1 MRYHLRHVLLQSFA
15 CLVLCLFAGL
25 SGARWLAAQPFAVA
39 LDPEKTLTQYLHD
52 VWQYD
57 EGLPQN
63 TVQAILQTADG
74 YLWLGTHEGL
84 VRFDGVEFKVFDKSN
99 TLAFEE
105 GHTIMALLEDRA
117 GALWVGTNGGGLI
130 RFSKGR
136 FTHYGADVGL
146 AGQAISA
153 LAEAADG
160 TLWVGTF
167 DAGLFLCWG
176 EECLPFSGQLSSDLV
191 RTVQVDRAGNVWVGT
206 DSGLNRITGETVQ
219 VYRTEDGLPAD
230 FVMALYEDREGSLW
244 VSTRGGLGR
253 MQEGAF
259 HRVHPAEGWPE
270 EVVWSIWEDGA
281 GSLWL
286 GLDQGGLVRYHK
298 GRFEAFTPEEGLSHG
313 RVLALYEDRE
323 GSLWIG
329 TEAGGLNRLRDG
341 AFTTYTTEEG
351 LSGDLVF
358 TVYEDTEG
366 DLWIG
371 TEGGGLNRL
380 RDGAFTTYTT
390 ENGLSSNVV
399 SSVYGDPSGALWIG
413 TLGDGLNRL
422 KAGVFTRYTVEDGL
436 PSALIFSLY
445 VDTSG
450 SLWIGTDKG
459 LGRFSEGRFTT
470 YSTEDGLSS
479 NFITAILED
488 GQGTLWVGTYDAG
501 LNRFSE
507 GQFTSYGVQ
516 DGLRSDLVLALY
528 EDKEGTLWIGT
539 YEGGLSRL
547 EDGALTTY
555 TPREGL
561 FDDKIYQILEDEQG
575 NLWMGCNKGIFKVSK
590 AELDAV
596 ARGERDTVTPISYGK
611 NDGLKSREVNGG
623 VQPAG
628 WKSRDGRLW
637 FPTVEGL
644 AVIDPASLR
653 RHEAVPPVMIQD
665 VLVDNAPIEQRAEAV
680 LEAGTEK
687 VEFQFVAPSLAAP
700 EAIRYRYQ
708 LEGYDDDWSGVTSRR
723 VVTYTHL
730 DPGTYLFR
738 VIAMNKEGVWN
749 ETGASFAFTLR
760 PFFYESSLFWLLTVL
775 LVVLLGTVGYR
786 LNIRQLTARH
796 GHLERTVEERTQDLR
811 VAKEKIEVQADEL
824 RASLREKEVLLREIH
839 HRVKNNLQII
849 SSLLHLQSQKV
860 DDEETRALFKDCRDR
875 IYAMSMIHERLYQS
889 ENLEQVDFSTY
900 LGSVTEQ
907 LFHSY
912 NVNAHEVVLSVHID
926 STQLRADQAIP
937 CGLIVSELVS
947 NALKHAFPGK
957 DNGHIT
963 VSFKAD
969 GLFYRLIVADDG
981 VGFSDHFE
989 LEKHQALGLQLV
1001 KALVQKLKGTLNVA
1015 NRAGTTFEVTFPAQP
1030 AETAFEVTF
1039 PAQPAEF

>member
-1 MRYHLRHVLLQSFA
+1 M
-15 CLVLCLFAGL
+15 
-25 SGARWLAAQPFAVA
+25 
-39 LDPEKTLTQYLHD
+39 
-52 VWQYD
+52 
-57 EGLPQN
+57 
-63 TVQAILQTADG
+63 
-74 YLWLGTHEGL
+74 
-84 VRFDGVEFKVFDKSN
+84 
-99 TLAFEE
+99 
-105 GHTIMALLEDRA
+105 
-117 GALWVGTNGGGLI
+117 
-130 RFSKGR
+130 
-136 FTHYGADVGL
+136 
-146 AGQAISA
+146 
-153 LAEAADG
+153 
-160 TLWVGTF
+160 
-167 DAGLFLCWG
+167 
-176 EECLPFSGQLSSDLV
+176 
-191 RTVQVDRAGNVWVGT
+191 
-206 DSGLNRITGETVQ
+206 
-219 VYRTEDGLPAD
+219 
-230 FVMALYEDREGSLW
+230 
-244 VSTRGGLGR
+244 
-253 MQEGAF
+253 
-259 HRVHPAEGWPE
+259 
-270 EVVWSIWEDGA
+270 
-281 GSLWL
+281 
-286 GLDQGGLVRYHK
+286 
-298 GRFEAFTPEEGLSHG
+298 
-313 RVLALYEDRE
+313 
-323 GSLWIG
+323 
-329 TEAGGLNRLRDG
+329 
-341 AFTTYTTEEG
+341 
-351 LSGDLVF
+351 
-358 TVYEDTEG
+358 
-366 DLWIG
+366 
-371 TEGGGLNRL
+371 
-380 RDGAFTTYTT
+380 
-390 ENGLSSNVV
+390 
-399 SSVYGDPSGALWIG
+399 
-413 TLGDGLNRL
+413 
-422 KAGVFTRYTVEDGL
+422 
-436 PSALIFSLY
+436 
-445 VDTSG
+445 
-450 SLWIGTDKG
+450 
-459 LGRFSEGRFTT
+459 
-470 YSTEDGLSS
+470 
-479 NFITAILED
+479 
-488 GQGTLWVGTYDAG
+488 
-501 LNRFSE
+501 
-507 GQFTSYGVQ
+507 
-516 DGLRSDLVLALY
+516 ALY

-596 ARGERDTVTPISYGK
+596 AHGERDTVTPISYGK

-653 RHEAVPPVMIQD
+653 RQEAVPPVMIQE

-760 PFFYESSLFWLLTVL
+760 PFFYESSLFWLLSVL

-786 LNIRQLTARH
+786 LNIRQLTARQR
-796 GHLERTVEERTQDLR
+796 HLERTVEERTQDLR
-811 VAKEKIEVQADEL
+811 IAKEKIEVQADEL

-912 NVNAHEVVLSVHID
+912 NVNAPEVVLSVHID

-957 DNGHIT
+957 DNGHVK

-981 VGFSDHFE
+981 VGFSDHSE
-989 LEKHQALGLQLV
+989 LEKPQTLGLQLV
-1001 KALVQKLKGTLNVA
+1001 KALAQKLKGSLNVA
-1015 NRAGTTFEVTFPAQP
+1015 NRAGTTFEVTFPAQL
-1030 AETAFEVTF
+1030 ETAFEVTF
-1039 PAQPAEF
+1039 PAQSAEF